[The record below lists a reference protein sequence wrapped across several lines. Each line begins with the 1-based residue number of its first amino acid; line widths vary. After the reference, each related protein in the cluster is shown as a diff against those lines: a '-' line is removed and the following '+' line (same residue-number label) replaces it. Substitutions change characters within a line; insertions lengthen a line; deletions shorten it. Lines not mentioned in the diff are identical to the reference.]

1 MTGEVTNSFVVSES
15 IPTWAKNL
23 GAKEIRNARS
33 GRLEKI
39 LIPSGVGDRVLSAV
53 PGDTVA
59 IIGDKLVVVIP
70 AGIVEQYKA

>member
-1 MTGEVTNSFVVSES
+1 MTGEVTNSFIVSES
-15 IPTWAKNL
+15 IPTWAESL
-23 GAKEIRNARS
+23 GAKEIRNVRS

-59 IIGDKLVVVIP
+59 IVGDKLAVVIP
-70 AGIVEQYKA
+70 AEIVKQFKA